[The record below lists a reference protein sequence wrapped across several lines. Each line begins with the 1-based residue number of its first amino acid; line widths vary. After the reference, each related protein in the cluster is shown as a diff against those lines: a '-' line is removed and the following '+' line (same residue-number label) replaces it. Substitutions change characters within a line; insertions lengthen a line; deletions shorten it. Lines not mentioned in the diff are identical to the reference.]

1 MREICFE
8 CRRPLDFA
16 VVNYSVN
23 NFGIPL
29 CQPHQQWVREMENF
43 TTPQTLAMYFALKQ
57 RGVPAEIE
65 KFDGF
70 KTIDIAVPEAKI
82 NIEIDGGHHNF
93 DPRQALSDLQR
104 TYFSFLKGYLTLR
117 IPNSLIEWN
126 LEETADYLV
135 EFMNVN
141 NYRNWSRY

>member
-1 MREICFE
+1 MSGFCFE
-8 CRRPLDFA
+8 CRNQIESKVLNYA
-16 VVNYSVN
+16 VAH
-23 NFGIPL
+23 FGIPL
-29 CQPHQQWVREMENF
+29 CQLHQQWVKALEGK
-43 TTPQTLAMYFALKQ
+43 TTPQTIALYFALKE

-93 DPRQALSDLQR
+93 NPRQALSDLQR
-104 TYFSFLKGYLTLR
+104 TYFSFLKGYFTLR

-135 EFMNVN
+135 EFMNIN
-141 NYRNWSRY
+141 NYRNWNRY